1 MSKKENFKC
10 GEDSSKKKSKIL
22 ITWFNIKS
30 INNQC
35 DVRKKD
41 ELKKSFMSNPSRL
54 GQQYCWSRDLLKKKT
69 QEGQNRCAFD
79 CKLYNTKL
87 CTFTLVTIHFFFPH
101 IHLSKKNCYSVHQQF
116 IA

>member
-54 GQQYCWSRDLLKKKT
+54 GQ
-69 QEGQNRCAFD
+69 
-79 CKLYNTKL
+79 
-87 CTFTLVTIHFFFPH
+87 
-101 IHLSKKNCYSVHQQF
+101 
-116 IA
+116 